1 MLKKLLKKELTL
13 SINSQMIVMMAFLL
27 LSYIPFVPILT
38 GLVYGIVAV
47 NFIFPIDLANRD
59 IEFTS
64 ILPIKKN
71 DIVKSKVLFISFIQ
85 ILSIFIVIPAILLRI
100 YVYPASMGEEELHEY
115 MATCPTLMAIG
126 YMIAAMGLYNIIVIP
141 AYYKNPIKKIT
152 VPQLIGVLG
161 STLLMTVGFILDIIF
176 RTSGT
181 PTLVGSIFSIPAG
194 VILYIVLIFI
204 AVKRAQIHL
213 SNFDL

>member
-64 ILPIKKN
+64 ILPIKKD
-71 DIVKSKVLFISFIQ
+71 DIVKSKVLFIAFIQ
-85 ILSIFIVIPAILLRI
+85 ILSLLIVIPGIILRM
-100 YVYPASMGEEELHEY
+100 YVYPAFMGEEELQEY
-115 MATCPTLMAIG
+115 MATCPTPMAIG
-126 YMIAAMGLYNIIVIP
+126 YMISAMGIYNIIVIP
-141 AYYKNPIKKIT
+141 AYYRNPIKKIT
-152 VPQLIGVLG
+152 VPQLIGVLA
-161 STLLMTVGFILDIIF
+161 STLLMAVGFILDIIF

-181 PTLVGSIFSIPAG
+181 PILVGSIVSISFG
-194 VILYIVLIFI
+194 VILYIVLTFI

-213 SNFDL
+213 YNFNL

>member
-27 LSYIPFVPILT
+27 LAYIPFVPILT

-64 ILPIKKN
+64 ILPIKKD
-71 DIVKSKVLFISFIQ
+71 DIVKSKVLFITFIQ
-85 ILSIFIVIPAILLRI
+85 LLSILIVIPGIILRM
-100 YVYPASMGEEELHEY
+100 YVYPASMEGEDLHEY
-115 MATCPTLMAIG
+115 MTTCPTLMAIG
-126 YMIAAMGLYNIIVIP
+126 YMIAAMGIYNIVVIP

-152 VPQLIGVLG
+152 VPQLIGVLAA
-161 STLLMTVGFILDIIF
+161 TLLMTVGFILDIIF
-176 RTSGT
+176 RSIGT
-181 PTLVGSIFSIPAG
+181 PILVGSIISISVGA
-194 VILYIVLIFI
+194 ILYIVFTFI